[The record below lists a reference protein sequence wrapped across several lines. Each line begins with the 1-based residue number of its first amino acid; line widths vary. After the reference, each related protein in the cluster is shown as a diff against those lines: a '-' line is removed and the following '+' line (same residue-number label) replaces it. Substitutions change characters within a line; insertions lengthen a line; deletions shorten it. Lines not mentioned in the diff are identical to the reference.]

1 MKLLF
6 LIIFYMTLAAH
17 GDDINIMVT
26 PDVLHDYKIFTKGK
40 NPLALDNFAGEHS
53 RRDVIELIFLQQA
66 LKIGGFIH
74 NISFI
79 ESSSSYKRILV
90 EVGEGRVLMSANTN
104 WLADVNSELC
114 YTSEVVIAD
123 GEFEAGFYT
132 AQSNTNAMRTRTLQD
147 LRKLIGISNKAWTA
161 DWQALSL
168 LNLKDLENV
177 PKWETMVKM
186 VNKKRVDFLLA
197 PFQQTKDMSLT
208 YDGIVLVPIP
218 NIKISLSGT
227 RVFVVS
233 KKHPLGAQAIQA
245 LNKGLIRMKKKGL
258 IRKAYEQSGF
268 LNSKVKKWKK
278 INE

>member
-1 MKLLF
+1 
-6 LIIFYMTLAAH
+6 MTLAAH